1 MLYTIGEIIKRFRTE
16 GACYK
21 FSPKTI
27 TYMANKLGYRTKR
40 IGGKVGY
47 DSSLMTAISRHFKD
61 AVEYDKGLGMK
72 TPQKPL
78 KQPNMGDYYTY
89 NGERDNID
97 YDWEKN
103 ESIIRK
109 AIIESINEMFGGKVL

>member
-21 FSPKTI
+21 FKPQTI
-27 TYMANKLGYRTKR
+27 TYMAKKLGYRTKH

-61 AVEYDKGLGMK
+61 AVEYDKGSCMK

-78 KQPNMGDYYTY
+78 KQPNMGDYYIY
-89 NGERDNID
+89 NGERDNVD

-103 ESIIRK
+103 ESIISG

>member
-21 FSPKTI
+21 FKPQTI
-27 TYMANKLGYRTKR
+27 TYMAKKLGYSPKR
-40 IGGKVGY
+40 IGGKIGY

-61 AVEYDKGLGMK
+61 AVEYDKGSGMK
-72 TPQKPL
+72 TSQKPL
-78 KQPNMGDYYTY
+78 KQPNIGDYYTY
-89 NGERDNID
+89 NGERDNVD

-103 ESIIRK
+103 ESIIRR
-109 AIIESINEMFGGKVL
+109 AIIESINEMFGDKVL